1 MSLWTPPGK
10 DPMLSCSILT
20 RPASPALDEVHDRM
34 PVVLPDALHNAW
46 LDPSL
51 SDASKITAIVKECAV
66 NDFDHHPV
74 STRVNSP
81 KNMDAELVSPQK

>member
-1 MSLWTPPGK
+1 
-10 DPMLSCSILT
+10 
-20 RPASPALDEVHDRM
+20 M
-34 PVVLPDALHNAW
+34 PVVLPDAVHRTW

-51 SDASKITAIVKECAV
+51 SDAAKIMTMIREYAV

-81 KNMDAELVSPQK
+81 KNTDPELVTPV